1 MGGGFYKYVVAA
13 SLKDDLQSKIY
24 DSSGDLKEDS
34 LSSLDSPSNIDYS
47 ALRSMLF
54 SSDSKETVSYDQ
66 CLAITRFL
74 TK

>member
-1 MGGGFYKYVVAA
+1 MGDGFYKDVVAA
-13 SLKDDLQSKIY
+13 SLKADLQSKIY
-24 DSSGDLKEDS
+24 DSYGDLKEDS

-54 SSDSKETVSYDQ
+54 SSDSQETVSYDQ
-66 CLAITRFL
+66 CLAITHFL